1 MRKGLEYTMRDVNGN
16 LHGRNGRFVRKPL
29 DADDL
34 LDETSLCRDW
44 AKERM
49 TDLLWR
55 TAKVEVRGLTF
66 PDTKD
71 IAEGMTPKTDKEI
84 EDFSVVVNL
93 KRAWQYLFDKCDD
106 WVDWHYLCEYNRIL
120 GEGIVPNA
128 GHIRT
133 RGIHVDDYLPPIPR
147 EERVAEDIFEALSE
161 KDPVDKA
168 IRLYAVTARGQWF
181 NNGNKRTAA
190 MAANHSLIHDGEGV
204 LVLPPDHMS
213 EFTRVLM
220 DWYKSGEL
228 EPFSEW
234 MRYHTIIRV
243 GDKGT
248 DAWKDGVDGEAGR
261 LNP

>member
-1 MRKGLEYTMRDVNGN
+1 MRDVNGN

-133 RGIHVDDYLPPIPR
+133 RGIHVDDYLLRFPR
-147 EERVAEDIFEALSE
+147 GACG
-161 KDPVDKA
+161 
-168 IRLYAVTARGQWF
+168 RGHL
-181 NNGNKRTAA
+181 R
-190 MAANHSLIHDGEGV
+190 SL
-204 LVLPPDHMS
+204 
-213 EFTRVLM
+213 
-220 DWYKSGEL
+220 
-228 EPFSEW
+228 
-234 MRYHTIIRV
+234 V
-243 GDKGT
+243 GKGSR
-248 DAWKDGVDGEAGR
+248 G
-261 LNP
+261 

>member
-1 MRKGLEYTMRDVNGN
+1 MRDNRGNIHSPVNGK
-16 LHGRNGRFVRKPL
+16 FICKPSN
-29 DADDL
+29 ASDL
-34 LDETSLCRDW
+34 TEEPSSCRDW
-44 AKERM
+44 AKGRM

-71 IAEGMTPKTDKEI
+71 IAEGMTPRTDKEI

-93 KRAWQYLFDKCDD
+93 KRAWRYLFDKCND
-106 WVDWHYLCEYNRIL
+106 WIDWHYLCEYNRIL
-120 GEGIVPNA
+120 GEGIVSNA
-128 GHIRT
+128 GHMRT
-133 RGIHVDDYLPPIPR
+133 RGIHVDDYIPPLPR
-147 EERVAEDIFEALSE
+147 EERIAEDIFTALSE

-190 MAANHSLIHDGEGV
+190 MAANHSLIHDDVGV
-204 LVLPPDHMS
+204 LVLPPDRMS
-213 EFTRVLM
+213 QFTDVLM
-220 DWYKSGEL
+220 DWYRTGDL

-234 MRYHTIIRV
+234 MRYHTIIYA
-243 GDKGT
+243 GDDGT
-248 DAWKDGVDGEAGR
+248 AAWMDGEDGEAGR